1 MTPQRLTLYRRRFFS
16 QLRYRGPVSPH
27 FDGRRFRNLVPTQ
40 NWSREVFRWL
50 FTRRP
55 EAWPSWLD
63 EPTGPVPAARLDT
76 GRVRATFVNHS
87 TVLLQI
93 DGLNVLTDPVYSR
106 RVGPFPWAGAPRV
119 RDPGVRFDD
128 LPKIDVILLSHD
140 HYDHLDIRTMRRLAE
155 RDAPRLLCGLGV
167 DRTLAIDGLPGAEAL
182 DWWQSAQLSP
192 RVRATFTPSR
202 HFSGRGLF
210 DQDATLWGAF
220 LVQTTAG
227 NVYFAGDTGYGPHF
241 KEVRERF
248 GPIELALLPIGCY
261 EPRWFMRTFHMSPE
275 DAVLGHQDLG
285 ARLSIG
291 IHHGTFRLGDESL
304 ERPRIDLEA
313 AKAKAGIGPGEFV
326 VIPAGGHAETGLAS
340 DAAPQPSEVVLSRH
354 HC

>member
-16 QLRYRGPVSPH
+16 SLRYRGATTPH
-27 FDGRRFRNLVPTQ
+27 FDGRRFQNLVPTR

-55 EAWPSWLD
+55 EAWPKWLE
-63 EPTGPVPAARLDT
+63 EPHGPAPAASVDGDRI
-76 GRVRATFVNHS
+76 RATFVNHS
-87 TVLLQI
+87 TVLLQV
-93 DGLNVLTDPVYSR
+93 DGLNILTDPVYSP
-106 RVGPFPWAGAPRV
+106 RVGPFPWAGAARV
-119 RDPGVRFDD
+119 RNPGVRFED
-128 LPKIDVILLSHD
+128 LPKIDAILLSHD

-182 DWWQSAQLSP
+182 DWWETAQLGP
-192 RVRATFTPSR
+192 TVRASFTPSR

-210 DQDATLWGAF
+210 DQDATLWGSF
-220 LVQTTAG
+220 LLQTTAG

-241 KEVRERF
+241 AAVRDRF
-248 GPIELALLPIGCY
+248 GATELALLPIGCY

-275 DAVLGHQDLG
+275 DAVLAHTDLG

-304 ERPRIDLEA
+304 DRPVTDLEA
-313 AKAKAGIGPGEFV
+313 AKAKAGLTSGEFI
-326 VIPAGGHAETGLAS
+326 VIPAGGHAETRLGEEPAAGLDRTAT
-340 DAAPQPSEVVLSRH
+340 
-354 HC
+354 